1 MNFFQAI
8 PDLTIG
14 QFTKFAVLIKKAAN
28 ITLSETKITMLSNRL
43 RKRLRVL
50 NLNDFDEY
58 YALLTGPDGDKEMVF
73 FLEVITTNESY
84 FWRTIKNFDI
94 LKENILPV
102 LLKEFSGE
110 TLKFWSA
117 GCSTGEEPY
126 NIAMELTES
135 MKTHGVFNFEILAT
149 DISKRVIEFA
159 QIGSYTGRKL
169 EKVPPAILTRYFVR
183 SQDEPD
189 QYTVRPDIKKRVTFR
204 VSNLFEDL
212 PENRHCIFCRNVM
225 IYFSRDV
232 QEVLV
237 QRFYKALKP
246 GGFLVI
252 GHSES
257 LQLMKSDFKPVSFE
271 NGIVYR
277 KQNDS

>member
-1 MNFFQAI
+1 MSSFQAI
-8 PDLTIG
+8 PDLTLE
-14 QFTKFAVLIKKAAN
+14 QFTKFAVLIKKVAN

-43 RKRLRVL
+43 RKRLQIL
-50 NLNDFDEY
+50 NLGDFNEY
-58 YALLTGPDGDKEMVF
+58 YALLTGPEGDKEMVF

-84 FWRTIKNFDI
+84 FWRTTKNFDI
-94 LKENILPV
+94 LKENILPI
-102 LLKEFSGE
+102 LLKEFNGE
-110 TLKFWSA
+110 SLKFWSA

-135 MKTHGVFNFEILAT
+135 MKNHGVFNFEILAT

-159 QIGSYTGRKL
+159 QTGIYTGRKL
-169 EKVPPAILTRYFVR
+169 EKVPPPILSRYFVR
-183 SQDEPD
+183 SQEDPD
-189 QYTVRPDIKKRVTFR
+189 HYTVRSDIKKRVTFR
-204 VSNLFEDL
+204 VSNLFEYL
-212 PENRHCIFCRNVM
+212 PENKHCIFCRNVM
-225 IYFSRDV
+225 IYFSREV

-237 QRFYKALKP
+237 QRFYQALRP

-257 LQLMKSDFKPVSFE
+257 LQLMKSDFKPISFE

-277 KQNDS
+277 KQKDL